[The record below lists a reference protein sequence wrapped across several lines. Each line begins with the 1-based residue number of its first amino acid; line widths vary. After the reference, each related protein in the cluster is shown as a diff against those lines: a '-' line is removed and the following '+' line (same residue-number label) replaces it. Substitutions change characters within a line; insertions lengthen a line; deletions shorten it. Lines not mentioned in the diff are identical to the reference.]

1 MFMFRKFN
9 FKGWHGLRRDGSTRS
24 PCTML
29 RPELVEGLVER
40 QTCLSVLDLNKN
52 KWLYMKTMIILFF
65 AVFFVTASSTLR
77 AFAEEK
83 GLGTINGTVKAKKAK
98 YLRDTIIYIENVPNT
113 FEPQK
118 EHIVIDQKNMTF
130 IPHVLPLLRGTTVDF
145 LNSDMVQHN
154 VYSPD
159 AVADNFNLG
168 TWLKGETRP
177 FTFNKLGIASIRCNV
192 HVDMLAYVLVLQNPY
207 FARVDNEGKFS
218 IANVPLGKYTVKLWS
233 ERLKADDQQVNVIV
247 GPPARVEFILK

>member
-1 MFMFRKFN
+1 MVTVMMRIHK
-9 FKGWHGLRRDGSTRS
+9 KAW
-24 PCTML
+24 
-29 RPELVEGLVER
+29 VV
-40 QTCLSVLDLNKN
+40 LSFAA
-52 KWLYMKTMIILFF
+52 FF
-65 AVFFVTASSTLR
+65 IMVGFTLPAV
-77 AFAEEK
+77 AEEK
-83 GLGTINGTVKAKKAK
+83 GLGTINGTVKAKKPK
-98 YLRDTIIYIENVPNT
+98 HLRDTIVYIESVQNA

-118 EHIVIDQKNMTF
+118 EHAVIDQKNIAF
-130 IPHVLPLLRGTTVDF
+130 IPHVLPVVKGTTVDF

-207 FARVDNEGKFS
+207 FTRIDKEGKFS
-218 IANVPLGKYTVKLWS
+218 IANVPEGKYVVKLWN
-233 ERLKADDQQVNVIV
+233 ERFKAEDKQVEVKAGAAATIEFELK
-247 GPPARVEFILK
+247 